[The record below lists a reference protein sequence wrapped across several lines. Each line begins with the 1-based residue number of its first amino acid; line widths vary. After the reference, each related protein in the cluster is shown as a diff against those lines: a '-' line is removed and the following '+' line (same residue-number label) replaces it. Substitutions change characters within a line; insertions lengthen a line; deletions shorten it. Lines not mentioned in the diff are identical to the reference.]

1 MAYLACM
8 IIGSMVTIACAC
20 ICAVGK
26 DDKPLLDKPKTLI
39 VRDGDFIYEC
49 IESTGEVINI
59 YDIRRQ
65 SEYGDIYEKR
75 VNK

>member
-20 ICAVGK
+20 ICAVGE

-39 VRDGDFIYEC
+39 VRDGDVIFEC
-49 IESTGEVINI
+49 VESTGEVINI
-59 YDIRRQ
+59 YHLREVNESGELYERRAT
-65 SEYGDIYEKR
+65 K
-75 VNK
+75 